1 MNPWVWTA
9 VALVAVVVLLLVV
22 RAADRQRRSPAAPDA
37 RQAPRT
43 KATGLSNSYYK
54 EL

>member
-9 VALVAVVVLLLVV
+9 VALVAVVVLFLVV
-22 RAADRQRRSPAAPDA
+22 RAANRQRRSPSALDA

-43 KATGLSNSYYK
+43 KATGLGSTYYK